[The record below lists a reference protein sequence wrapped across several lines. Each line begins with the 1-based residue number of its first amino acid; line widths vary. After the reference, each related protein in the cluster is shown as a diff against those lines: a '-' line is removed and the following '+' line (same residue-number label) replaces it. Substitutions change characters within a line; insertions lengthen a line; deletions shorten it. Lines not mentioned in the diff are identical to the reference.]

1 MRKVYVVKV
10 RFPQIKLHTYNKEKI
25 LSSTNSILDNF
36 FLRVL
41 SYGRGLIKKI
51 VLPTQFDLSIKLFQI
66 ISVHEKSVLK
76 SKPII
81 TVFGLNLIFNFF
93 NVIYKNIYCK
103 NIKT

>member
-1 MRKVYVVKV
+1 M
-10 RFPQIKLHTYNKEKI
+10 
-25 LSSTNSILDNF
+25 LSCTNSILDT
-36 FLRVL
+36 VL

-51 VLPTQFDLSIKLFQI
+51 ILPTQFDLLIKLFQI

-76 SKPII
+76 SKPIK